1 MITSKNRMTDISLKE
16 VAFTTVMF
24 CTVTLYNGVTCSVVP
39 GERYRC
45 PVVRVLEIIGQQQCV
60 RKCRH
65 RPKLCRGVNYRKR
78 ELLCEL
84 VTAIDETEP
93 NPNYVRIKV
102 DKTANVPDECLTCSS
117 DDQCV
122 TFSIL
127 LALALGKPTEQ
138 SSTFQLYGAQL
149 AADGNRVLLCVV
161 SLYEGVTSAV
171 VPGERYRGPVVR
183 VLEIIGKQQCVREC
197 RQRPKLCRGVNYR
210 KQELLCELVSAIDKT
225 ETNPDYVRIELN
237 QTVNVPEMNQECLAC
252 SSDDQCVTLSSKK
265 VHCIRA
271 VSNLAFH
278 KPATQ
283 SSTFTWAE
291 VGLIYSAN
299 LAVDGNNGTDF
310 VVDLCTSTAGGDTT
324 PWWLVDLQAVYS
336 IRSLRIFNRGMDK
349 WGQDVS
355 DRLRNVT
362 VTVGLTESDVNTPC
376 GFFAGP
382 GTLSQLVVIACT
394 TLPQGRFVKISM
406 ITEYLTLCEVEVFG
420 YSV

>member
-1 MITSKNRMTDISLKE
+1 MVHLLIGKYLNE
-16 VAFTTVMF
+16 VTFTTVLL
-24 CTVTLYNGVTCSVVP
+24 CVVSLYEGVTSAVVP

-60 RKCRH
+60 RECRH
-65 RPKLCRGVNYRKR
+65 
-78 ELLCEL
+78 
-84 VTAIDETEP
+84 
-93 NPNYVRIKV
+93 
-102 DKTANVPDECLTCSS
+102 
-117 DDQCV
+117 
-122 TFSIL
+122 
-127 LALALGKPTEQ
+127 
-138 SSTFQLYGAQL
+138 
-149 AADGNRVLLCVV
+149 
-161 SLYEGVTSAV
+161 
-171 VPGERYRGPVVR
+171 
-183 VLEIIGKQQCVREC
+183 
-197 RQRPKLCRGVNYR
+197 RPKLCRGVNYR

-265 VHCIRA
+265 VHCIRT

-283 SSTFTWAE
+283 SSTFTWPEA
-291 VGLIYSAN
+291 GLNYSAN

-336 IRSLRIFNRGMDK
+336 IRSLRIFNRGMDE

-355 DRLRNVT
+355 DRLRDVT
-362 VTVGLTESDVNTPC
+362 VTVVLTESDVNTPC

-382 GTLSQLVVIACT
+382 GTLSQLVVIDCP
-394 TLPQGRFVKISM
+394 TLPQGRFVKISI